1 MARRQQTKG
10 NDMTNAINDAI
21 ANDSAHN
28 LASALADV
36 GVTATRS
43 GALHSSSEACEI
55 AGYGT
60 AFATSEGWQVRDMD
74 GCEGLVDND
83 ELAEELAEVVA
94 MTKQVS

>member
-1 MARRQQTKG
+1 MK
-10 NDMTNAINDAI
+10 NSINEAI
-21 ANDSAHN
+21 ASRSAHDLAEA
-28 LASALADV
+28 LASA
-36 GVTATRS
+36 GVIVVRS

-94 MTKQVS
+94 MTKQ